1 MKVSKLIKEFVLEV
15 GLFGIMTASICMFW
29 DHNILFVV
37 LHIMTLIVFTSKLSE
52 SELIMFII
60 AFLFFPIGEI
70 IIMSSGAWIYYVNPN
85 FLGIPMW
92 LPFSWRF
99 LVILICRMGGT
110 VEKLISSVKFSEDG
124 SNI

>member
-1 MKVSKLIKEFVLEV
+1 MKGSEIIDEFTIEV
-15 GLFGIMTASICMFW
+15 ALFGIMTASICMFW
-29 DHNILFVV
+29 GHNILFVA
-37 LHIMTLIVFTSKLSE
+37 LHILVLMLLIPKLSE

-60 AFLFFPIGEI
+60 AFTFFPIGEI

-92 LPFSWRF
+92 PPFSWGF